1 MDTSK
6 YCEKSL
12 KNSKKPQKWA
22 KHGIFGAFFDETWS
36 VGDTFWAKKSKFS
49 KFYISKSH
57 FQLPP
62 PTDADE
68 DSPFTRRLFIYLQWM
83 SAVTG
88 SLAHGGN
95 DVGNAIGCLVMIF
108 IVYDSPLSF
117 DKSTTEIPQWL
128 LFYGGCGITAGLC
141 LFGRRVIETM
151 GKSLTRLTP
160 SRAYCVEI
168 MAAVTV
174 MLALQVG
181 IPVSTTEKIMSFEHF
196 CFVFLF

>member
-1 MDTSK
+1 M
-6 YCEKSL
+6 
-12 KNSKKPQKWA
+12 
-22 KHGIFGAFFDETWS
+22 
-36 VGDTFWAKKSKFS
+36 
-49 KFYISKSH
+49 
-57 FQLPP
+57 
-62 PTDADE
+62 DADE

-117 DKSTTEIPQWL
+117 DKASTDIPWWL
-128 LFYGGCGITAGLC
+128 LFYGGVGITAGLC

-174 MLALQVG
+174 LLALQIGV
-181 IPVSTTEKIMSFEHF
+181 PVSTTE
-196 CFVFLF
+196 V